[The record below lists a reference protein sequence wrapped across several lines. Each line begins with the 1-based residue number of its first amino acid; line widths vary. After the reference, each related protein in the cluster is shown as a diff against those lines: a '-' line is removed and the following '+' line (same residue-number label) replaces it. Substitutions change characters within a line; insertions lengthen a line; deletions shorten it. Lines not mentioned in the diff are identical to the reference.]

1 MVFVLVEDMLYKKK
15 IIHNKRKVSFAT
27 SKKQSPCNRYI
38 CFRSRLYTQKTRLSI
53 INNDEISCR
62 HTIRKVLS
70 PAQASG
76 RMLSQYVTGSSV
88 CRAV

>member
-1 MVFVLVEDMLYKKK
+1 MVFVFVEDMLYKKK
-15 IIHNKRKVSFAT
+15 LFTINGRYLLLEAKSKVHVTGTSAFAVAYIHK
-27 SKKQSPCNRYI
+27 
-38 CFRSRLYTQKTRLSI
+38 KTRLSI
-53 INNDEISCR
+53 INNGEISCR